1 MAKMTDEEAEY
12 WDEYYTTHIPK
23 LGPNGTGFLS
33 IRDFRLIGLDQL
45 SENYLLT
52 KARATNQTPG
62 QLINALIRKELALV
76 AEAQE

>member
-1 MAKMTDEEAEY
+1 MTDEEADY

-33 IRDFRLIGLDQL
+33 QRERRIMGLDQL

-52 KARATNQTPG
+52 KSMATG
-62 QLINALIRKELALV
+62 QAPAQIIGSLIREKIAAGV
-76 AEAQE
+76 